1 LSTTDAKADLEGLR
15 HATAAKSR
23 PAIMRWSRAAGASA
37 WEQVRI
43 ITSDPLGLIGFA
55 ILIFFVLVGV
65 IGVHFAPHGPF
76 EYISLP
82 DGSLAR
88 LQPPSAAFPFGTNDT
103 GQDVFSQMLYGTLVT
118 LLLGLS
124 AGLLIGTIG
133 TAVGVLA
140 GYYGGWVD
148 MVLMRIVD
156 IFMGIPTL
164 PFAILFVALTE
175 PKISTIVTIFVLLF
189 WRTSARAIRSS
200 VLTLRVRQ
208 YVSAARVACAG
219 DLRIMFVHILPNV
232 MPLAFLY
239 VVFGAGS
246 AVLAEASLSFIGLGD
261 PMVITWGQMIN
272 MAFKAAAIREAWWW
286 VIPPSLGLI
295 LFLSGVFFIGRAY
308 EERLNP
314 RLRRNS

>member
-1 LSTTDAKADLEGLR
+1 LSTIEAEAKPQAVPQPARPLLLR
-15 HATAAKSR
+15 
-23 PAIMRWSRAAGASA
+23 WASA
-37 WEQVRI
+37 IGAGLWGQVRI
-43 ITSDPLGLIGFA
+43 ITSDSLGLAGLL
-55 ILIFFVLVGV
+55 ILIFFVLVGAF
-65 IGVHFAPHGPF
+65 GVHFAPHDPF

-82 DGSLAR
+82 DGNLAR
-88 LQPPSAAFPFGTNDT
+88 LLPPSRDFPFGTNDT
-103 GQDVFSQMLYGTLVT
+103 GQDVLSQMLYGTLVT
-118 LLLGLS
+118 LLIGLS

-133 TAVGVLA
+133 TAVGVMA
-140 GYYGGWVD
+140 GYYGGWID
-148 MVLMRIVD
+148 IVLMRIVD

-164 PFAILFVALTE
+164 PFAILFVALTQ
-175 PKISTIVTIFVLLF
+175 PKMSTIVLIFVLLF
-189 WRTSARAIRSS
+189 WRTSARAIRSQ
-200 VLTLRVRQ
+200 VLTLRERQ
-208 YVSAARVACAG
+208 YVRAARVAGAG
-219 DLRIMFVHILPNV
+219 DLRIMVVHILPNV

-272 MAFKAAAIREAWWW
+272 TAFKAAAIRDAWWW